1 MLNMKFFIRKG
12 IGRRPKLKTD
22 YQLLSRSK
30 SCVIS
35 HQIALWRICFRA
47 SIIPRT
53 HEWSCINLIQ
63 NVLRIF
69 VKNSFVKNT
78 RDFLTCVFMKL
89 ISLNN
94 RLQNIIERDLFLLG
108 FFTSLCVF
116 SIKVSLLIC
125 WIISPVQRYNL
136 EPCPIYMT
144 EIFLLK

>member
-35 HQIALWRICFRA
+35 HQVALWRICFRA

-53 HEWSCINLIQ
+53 HEWSCINLIE
-63 NVLRIF
+63 NVLSIF

-78 RDFLTCVFMKL
+78 RVETYFIKQQASKYYWAWFVFAGFFYKLMCVFNKGFFAHL
-89 ISLNN
+89 LNN
-94 RLQNIIERDLFLLG
+94 
-108 FFTSLCVF
+108 
-116 SIKVSLLIC
+116 
-125 WIISPVQRYNL
+125 SPVQRYNL